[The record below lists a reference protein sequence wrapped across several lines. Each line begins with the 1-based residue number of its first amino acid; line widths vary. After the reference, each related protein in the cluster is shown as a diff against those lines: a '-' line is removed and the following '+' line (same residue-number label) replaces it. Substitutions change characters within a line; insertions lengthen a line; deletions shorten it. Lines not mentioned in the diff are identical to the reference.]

1 VQKSY
6 QKQGAPVVAA
16 VASGT
21 KAQVARARKIELGLT
36 KPQQAEFPQALEQRV
51 VKAQGLRTVRW
62 ARAPTRALTLPEPML
77 MRKRKPKASQE
88 QVKER
93 KQA

>member
-1 VQKSY
+1 MTKEP
-6 QKQGAPVVAA
+6 GEEE
-16 VASGT
+16 SGT
-21 KAQVARARKIELGLT
+21 RARAARARKIELRLT
-36 KPQQAEFPQALEQRV
+36 KPQQAEFPPAPEQRV
-51 VKAQGLRTVRW
+51 VKAQGPRKVRW
-62 ARAPTRALTLPEPML
+62 AQEPTRALTRPEPML

>member
-1 VQKSY
+1 MTEEA
-6 QKQGAPVVAA
+6 GAEE
-16 VASGT
+16 SGT
-21 KAQVARARKIELGLT
+21 RARAARAPKIALALT
-36 KPQQAEFPQALEQRV
+36 KPQQAELPPAPEQRIA
-51 VKAQGLRTVRW
+51 KAQGLRTVRW
-62 ARAPTRALTLPEPML
+62 AREPTRALTLPEP